1 MTDREIE
8 ATVHLAPQT
17 VRNRVS
23 AILYRSR
30 LVNRTDLAIHHP
42 LSSVK
47 VWELGPDTH

>member
-1 MTDREIE
+1 MTDREIA

-17 VRNRVS
+17 IRNRVS
-23 AILYRSR
+23 AIFYRSR

-47 VWELGPDTH
+47 LWELSPDTH